1 MSDRPP
7 ASTPVKTKSP
17 TDRPTLSIELCPAP
31 LDGAQLAANFADI
44 VATASSLGQSAIG
57 YRWAVS
63 GQIVV
68 NPSKSERL
76 RLDRADEV
84 VVIAAGLVVSFG
96 LGVVAVSVAKSARM
110 PLPLALALVEC

>member
-57 YRWAVS
+57 YRRAVS

-76 RLDRADEV
+76 RLDRSGGHRCRPRRV
-84 VVIAAGLVVSFG
+84 VRVGCWVLLPFRLPSL
-96 LGVVAVSVAKSARM
+96 LGC
-110 PLPLALALVEC
+110 PYH